1 MKKNFVYGIFALMG
15 VFLLFSC
22 DLLSTEAQ
30 KKQFIFYAGKEPYY
44 FVQYNTSSEK
54 IALQAAGYI
63 ESAEIRSVSSQ
74 LNAQKTSN
82 SQVNFE
88 NSAINTPS
96 RGIGL
101 DLPEDRL
108 LLKISGQSSRSV
120 LDTVSKTICTTQ
132 KTSYSVGNKKD
143 FYALYNDTDI
153 RQETFVLK
161 HIGENC
167 LIWYKENDLSNI
179 DDSSFSLLGNKFDSI
194 YKMETDLFG
203 SNKDYE
209 IKYPFAF
216 INNVEDKISIII
228 FNMNDPSLMGFFL
241 NRDLFKQDSINTQ
254 YNDVKTNEI
263 QAFYLNSVFIN
274 DSNLSDAYTTLVHEF
289 QHMLTFINS
298 YISKDSKPETWYTEM
313 LSCLAEDIFTNFLE
327 LNQGYE
333 VYSRF
338 ITYIQDSTRGFG
350 YWNKEDTSA
359 LNASYAGN
367 YAFGAYLFRN
377 FGGVDFLRA
386 LTSKDSPGSNIEAIN
401 YALEKMYETGKISKQ
416 ETFQSAAD
424 KFYKA
429 FLNTE
434 CTENSNILSF
444 NKSVTF
450 ETAGEM
456 LTVKPININELYY
469 SNSKNEVKC
478 YKNGL
483 ETFSADPFESGFMY
497 PHGFTAAYFVYES
510 PYFSKAIFN
519 VSLPLNEKIKFVFE

>member
-1 MKKNFVYGIFALMG
+1 MKKKNFIYAIFASMI

-22 DLLSTEAQ
+22 DFLSTEAQ
-30 KKQFIFYAGKEPYY
+30 KKQFIFEAGKEPEY
-44 FVQYNTSSEK
+44 FIRYNTSSDK
-54 IALQAAGYI
+54 IALEAAGYI
-63 ESAEIRSVSSQ
+63 DESYIRSASNQ
-74 LNAQKTSN
+74 LN
-82 SQVNFE
+82 SQSDNNAFFE
-88 NSAINTPS
+88 QESLSPS

-101 DLPEDRL
+101 DLPEDKL
-108 LLKISGQSSRSV
+108 LLSKLNEQNYRSISAEISKSV
-120 LDTVSKTICTTQ
+120 CTQ
-132 KTSYSVGNKKD
+132 KTASYSEGDEKE
-143 FYALYNDTDI
+143 FYTVYQNSDI
-153 RQETFVLK
+153 KEETFVLK

-167 LIWYKENDLSNI
+167 LIWYKKNDLSNI

-228 FNMNDPSLMGFFL
+228 FNMNDPSIMGFFL
-241 NRDLFKQDSINTQ
+241 NRDLFYQDYINTQ
-254 YNDVKTNEI
+254 YNDIKTNEI
-263 QAFYLNSVFIN
+263 HAFYLNSVFIN

-313 LSCLAEDIFTNFLE
+313 LSCLAEDIFTDFLE
-327 LNQGYE
+327 LTKGDE
-333 VYSRF
+333 VYNRF

-350 YWNKEDTSA
+350 YWNKEDNTA

-377 FGGVDFLRA
+377 FGGADFLKA
-386 LTSKDSPGSNIEAIN
+386 LTSKNSPGSNIEAID
-401 YALEKMYETGKISKQ
+401 YALEKMYETGKISEQ

-434 CTENSNILSF
+434 YTENSNILSF

-450 ETAGEM
+450 ETAGET
-456 LTVKPININELYY
+456 LTVKPINISELYY
-469 SNSKNEVKC
+469 SNSKNELKC
-478 YKNGL
+478 YKGGL
-483 ETFSADPFESGFMY
+483 KTFYASAFESGFMY
-497 PHGFTAAYFVYES
+497 PHGFAVSKFIYKTTN
-510 PYFSKAIFN
+510 FSQAFFN
-519 VSLPLNEKIKFVFE
+519 VSIPLNEKIKFAFE

>member
-1 MKKNFVYGIFALMG
+1 MKKKNFIYGIFASMG

-22 DLLSTEAQ
+22 NLLSTEAET
-30 KKQFIFYAGKEPYY
+30 KQFIFNAEEAPHY
-44 FVQYNTSSEK
+44 FVRYNTSSEK
-54 IALQAAGYI
+54 IDLQAAGYI
-63 ESAEIRSVSSQ
+63 EKAETRSVSSQ
-74 LNAQKTSN
+74 LNMQEKCN
-82 SQVNFE
+82 SQTDFE
-88 NSAINTPS
+88 NSAITSPS

-108 LLKISGQSSRSV
+108 LLKISEQSARSV
-120 LDTVSKTICTTQ
+120 SASKTICTTQ
-132 KTSYSVGNKKD
+132 KTSYSVGDKKD
-143 FYALYNDTDI
+143 FYTLYDDDDVKY
-153 RQETFVLK
+153 ESFVLK

-167 LIWYKENDLSNI
+167 LIWYKDNDLSNI

-194 YKMETDLFG
+194 YEMETDLFG

-209 IKYPFAF
+209 IKYPEAF

-228 FNMNDPSLMGFFL
+228 FNMNAPSLMGFFT
-241 NRDLFKQDSINTQ
+241 NRDLFKQNYINTQ
-254 YNDVKTNEI
+254 DKDVKTNEI

-274 DSNLSDAYTTLVHEF
+274 DSNLSDAYSTLVHEF

-298 YISKDSKPETWYTEM
+298 SISKASAPETWYTEM
-313 LSCLAEDIFTNFLE
+313 LSCLAEDIFTDFLE
-327 LNQGYE
+327 LNKGYE

-338 ITYIQDSTRGFG
+338 ITYIKDSTRGFG

-359 LNASYAGN
+359 LNSSYAGN

-377 FGGVDFLRA
+377 FGGADFLKA

-401 YALEKMYETGKISKQ
+401 YALEKMYEEGKISEQ

-434 CTENSNILSF
+434 YTENSNTLSF

-450 ETAGEM
+450 ETAGKN

-469 SNSKNEVKC
+469 SNSKNQVKC
-478 YKNGL
+478 YEAGL
-483 ETFSADPFESGFMY
+483 STFYASGLESGFMY
-497 PHGFTAAYFVYES
+497 PHGFTVTPFNYKS
-510 PYFSKAIFN
+510 SNFSNAIFY
-519 VSLPLNEKIKFVFE
+519 VSLPSNEKIKFVFE